1 MKIVLFSL
9 LNFLI
14 WFTIPAYCIYLYLT
28 RRLKGALVIATG
40 FVVQM
45 AANLLLPVF
54 TDSFIQNAQFFMFT
68 ISLIGNIIL
77 AVFFIYGLH
86 LLVKDSIT
94 TKTTLTWEG
103 KQT

>member
-1 MKIVLFSL
+1 MNLVLFSL
-9 LNFLI
+9 FNFLI
-14 WFTIPAYCIYLYLT
+14 WLTIPAYCIYLYLT

-54 TDSFIQNAQFFMFT
+54 TDGTIQNAQLFMFT
-68 ISLIGNIIL
+68 ISLVSNITL

-86 LLVKDSIT
+86 LLVKD
-94 TKTTLTWEG
+94 G
-103 KQT
+103 V